1 MMDNSSNL
9 FTTYYDDYLGISL
22 FNQSIPDNDTS
33 YYDDVELLDGDQSVE
48 TTLHI
53 VLAFLITIINLLI
66 ICVIV
71 SDKSLRSSPK
81 YIHVLNLTFAD
92 LIYSVAVLPLLAEF
106 NIRDKWIHFCEL
118 KLFAELYDSS
128 FHPAF
133 TWLALSMLNIVMLFT
148 VCTTLFD
155 KRYKRPYI
163 AVALMILP
171 WAMACLGFIPLYHV
185 IIEPLVIRGHPCMYT
200 ISPQR
205 HVALLLLTYPLMC
218 LFLVMTSFL
227 TTVLVLYRRN
237 ISICGSVCGKSFPS
251 RGDNRVPRGDP
262 EDERREFMFD
272 VLLVSI
278 LTVVLSFPVFALQM
292 YFKLKNGDNNCSNDE
307 ECDMYILGSRI
318 VHFLRVSRSA
328 LIPVVWFLGKDF
340 RYGFRQLMKC
350 CKTKEIKEK
359 FPLSIAK
366 LTWA

>member
-1 MMDNSSNL
+1 MDDANNL
-9 FTTYYDDYLGISL
+9 FTNYYDDYLGVNLNS
-22 FNQSIPDNDTS
+22 FNQDVIDNDTF
-33 YYDDVELLDGDQSVE
+33 YYDDVETLEGDQPIE

-53 VLAFLITIINLLI
+53 VLAFFITIINLLV
-66 ICVIV
+66 ICVII
-71 SDKSLRSSPK
+71 SDKSLRTSPK
-81 YIHVLNLTFAD
+81 YIQVLNLTFAD

-118 KLFAELYDSS
+118 KLFAELFDSS

-133 TWLALSMLNIVMLFT
+133 TWLALSVLNIVILFT

-155 KRYKRPYI
+155 KRSKRPYI
-163 AVALMILP
+163 AMALMLLP
-171 WAMACLGFIPLYHV
+171 WAMTCLGFIPLYRV
-185 IIEPLVIRGHPCMYT
+185 IVEPLVLRGHPCMYT

-227 TTVLVLYRRN
+227 TVVLVLYRRN
-237 ISICGSVCGKSFPS
+237 VSLCGSLCVKTFPS

-278 LTVVLSFPVFALQM
+278 LTVMLSFPVFALQM
-292 YFKLKNGDNNCSNDE
+292 YFKLKNGDRNCSSDE

-318 VHFLRVSRSA
+318 VHFLHVSRSA
-328 LIPVVWFLGKDF
+328 VIPVVWFLGKDF
-340 RYGFRQLMKC
+340 RYGFIQLMKC
-350 CKTKEIKEK
+350 GKTKEIKQD
-359 FPLSIAK
+359 L
-366 LTWA
+366 